1 MYRVLIWAFVAFI
14 AASWAGAP
22 AFARAMASGD
32 ADIAQQ
38 ATPAVVNISVW
49 KAKPPVNPG
58 DPPRRVKAYGSGFI
72 IDPSGIIVTN
82 KHVIDGAIHVA
93 VNFSDGNQ
101 AIAKLVEAAAMADLA
116 VLKVDVG
123 HPLPSLKWAN
133 SDKLR
138 VGDPV
143 LTIGNPWGIGLSVSA
158 GIASALNRDL
168 QDSPFDSYIQT
179 DAAINHGNSG
189 GPLIDGNGDVV
200 GVDTALYNQDPNGGF
215 IGVGF
220 AIPSNTAKF
229 VVTHILDPNH
239 PKPGWL
245 GVSLQDVT
253 PELAEALG
261 LPRPEGSIVS
271 AVDAGGPAARA
282 SLRPGDVVL
291 QVDNNPLSDP
301 RAFMRSIVMIAVGKQ
316 AQLTIWR
323 DGKQQTITAAV
334 AEWPNF
340 MPGGGVMAGSMA
352 KAMAEKPPD
361 PGVKLAAI
369 TDAARKQYGLDPK
382 LTGALVTSV
391 DADSEASDRGVV
403 PGDVVTSVQ
412 GENVATPADV
422 KRTVEAAYA
431 ARRPYIAVLLQ
442 GKGGTR
448 WISLATGHA
457 GT

>member
-1 MYRVLIWAFVAFI
+1 MYRVVIWVFVALI
-14 AASWAGAP
+14 AATWAGAP

-49 KAKPPVNPG
+49 KAKPPINAG
-58 DPPRRVKAYGSGFI
+58 DPPRRIKAYGSGFI

-82 KHVIDGAIHVA
+82 KHVIDGAIHIA

-101 AIAKLVEAAAMADLA
+101 AIATLVSAAAMADLA

-123 HPLPSLKWAN
+123 HPLPALKWAN

-323 DGKQQTITAAV
+323 DGKKQSITAAV

-340 MPGGGVMAGSMA
+340 MPGGGVMAASMA

-391 DADSEASDRGVV
+391 DTDSEASDRGVV

-431 ARRPYIAVLLQ
+431 QRRPYIAVLLQ

-448 WISLATGHA
+448 WISLATGRA